1 MAKWSLIFSS
11 TICGHR
17 FQNLTYI
24 EQMLIHKCKVKTV
37 ENMQSL
43 ASNVSWCQHNIYNL
57 QVHEKLTT
65 LYINLYL
72 VTISNFNFQPIIWLD
87 CNKRQEIVINKY
99 VIQDIFSGRLVVF
112 KSGSKLLRLVDITVS
127 TSSLVQI
134 WLDTAAEKNRND
146 QNGQGTK
153 GALESV

>member
-1 MAKWSLIFSS
+1 MAKLSFIFSS
-11 TICGHR
+11 IICGHR

-72 VTISNFNFQPIIWLD
+72 VTISNFNFQSIIWFD
-87 CNKRQEIVINKY
+87 CNERQKFVINKY

-146 QNGQGTK
+146 QNGKGTK